1 MAKSVSTEELQFRKR
16 ARRRLIGA
24 ITLVVIAV
32 VVLPMV
38 LDREPQPVTQP
49 LDVRIPA
56 KEQAPALPEPPPAP
70 PAAEA
75 PAPAAPAKPAQKTP
89 EKSAEKAAEKAP
101 PAPAQPAP
109 AEPKRAPA
117 KAPAPEAARPSKPA
131 AAAQE
136 AFVVQLGSFS
146 SPDNAKQL
154 KDRLA
159 SGGISAYTETVT
171 TAQGKQTRVRAG
183 PYPSREAAEKTLAR
197 VKQLGLDG
205 IVTTQ

>member
-38 LDREPQPVTQP
+38 LDQEPQPVSQP

-56 KEQAPALPEPPPAP
+56 KEPVTPLPQPP
-70 PAAEA
+70 
-75 PAPAAPAKPAQKTP
+75 PAAPAPEAPAAAAEPVGKTAAKPTD
-89 EKSAEKAAEKAP
+89 KAAA
-101 PAPAQPAP
+101 
-109 AEPKRAPA
+109 APA
-117 KAPAPEAARPSKPA
+117 KAPAAEPKPAPETANAPKPA
-131 AAAQE
+131 AEDAY
-136 AFVVQLGSFS
+136 VVQLGAFS
-146 SPDNAKQL
+146 SADNAKQL
-154 KDRLA
+154 KDKLA
-159 SGGISAYTETVT
+159 SGGIKAYTETVT

-183 PYPSREAAEKTLAR
+183 PYPSREAAEKALAR

-205 IVTTQ
+205 IVTTP

>member
-56 KEQAPALPEPPPAP
+56 REQAPALPEPPPAP
-70 PAAEA
+70 SA
-75 PAPAAPAKPAQKTP
+75 PAGPAGKTAEKPAEKAPEKAAAPSKPSPAEPKPAPAKP
-89 EKSAEKAAEKAP
+89 
-101 PAPAQPAP
+101 
-109 AEPKRAPA
+109 
-117 KAPAPEAARPSKPA
+117 PAPEVAKPPKPA
-131 AAAQE
+131 AAAPE
-136 AFVVQLGSFS
+136 AFVVQLGAFS
-146 SPDNAKQL
+146 SADNAKQL

-197 VKQLGLDG
+197 VKLLGLDG
-205 IVTTQ
+205 IVTTP

>member
-38 LDREPQPVTQP
+38 LDREPQPVTQAV
-49 LDVRIPA
+49 DVRIPS
-56 KEQAPALPEPPPAP
+56 KEQAAPLPEPPPAP
-70 PAAEA
+70 APAEPPAA
-75 PAPAAPAKPAQKTP
+75 
-89 EKSAEKAAEKAP
+89 
-101 PAPAQPAP
+101 PAPAQPAEKAAAP
-109 AEPKRAPA
+109 SPSAPTKPEPKPAPA
-117 KAPAPEAARPSKPA
+117 KASEAPAAKPAPAKPA
-131 AAAQE
+131 ARE
-136 AFVVQLGSFS
+136 AFVVQLGAFS
-146 SPDNAKQL
+146 SAENAKQL
-154 KDRLA
+154 KDKLA
-159 SGGISAYTETVT
+159 AGGIRAYTETIA

-183 PYPSREAAEKTLAR
+183 PYPSREAAEKTLAQ

>member
-38 LDREPQPVTQP
+38 LDREPQPVTQAV
-49 LDVRIPA
+49 DVRIPS
-56 KEQAPALPEPPPAP
+56 KEQAAPLPEPPPAP
-70 PAAEA
+70 APAETPAA
-75 PAPAAPAKPAQKTP
+75 PAPARPAEKPPEKAAAPSPSAPAKPEPKPAPAKASEAPAAKPAPAKPA
-89 EKSAEKAAEKAP
+89 
-101 PAPAQPAP
+101 
-109 AEPKRAPA
+109 
-117 KAPAPEAARPSKPA
+117 AR
-131 AAAQE
+131 E
-136 AFVVQLGSFS
+136 AFVVQLGAFS
-146 SPDNAKQL
+146 SAENAKQL
-154 KDRLA
+154 KDKLA
-159 SGGISAYTETVT
+159 AGGIRAYTETIA

-183 PYPSREAAEKTLAR
+183 PYPSREAAEKTLAQ